1 MYSWTKLEMNQFF
14 HWLWAPIKLF
24 NNFYRQNTPFCKRHV
39 STKTTIGV
47 FFFSVTLI
55 PSLILDILCIVYPL
69 PFFSHCLWFAWYP
82 LLFHMRKKRDI
93 TTTYFITIEF
103 RSKQEIETRSL
114 PTFWIWKKGTFSFF
128 FFFFNR
134 DPTHNKKEEGVINS
148 IYWDRSSKRG
158 RGRTFIMF
166 VSRCL

>member
-1 MYSWTKLEMNQFF
+1 MCQQKQQF
-14 HWLWAPIKLF
+14 
-24 NNFYRQNTPFCKRHV
+24 
-39 STKTTIGV
+39 V
-47 FFFSVTLI
+47 FFFLGYTYPITHTRYFVYSLSASLFLPLFVVCLI
-55 PSLILDILCIVYPL
+55 SPLISHANDQIL
-69 PFFSHCLWFAWYP
+69 W
-82 LLFHMRKKRDI
+82 RKKRDI